1 MEVQFADRIN
11 KVKKSFIREVLKVTQ
26 DPSYISFA
34 GGLPNPAS
42 FPISEISAAAAK
54 VLEEDGADALQYSTT
69 EGYLPLRRAIAGRYE
84 NRFGMTVKPEDIV
97 ITNGSQQGL
106 DLLGKLLLNP
116 GDCVLFER
124 PGYFGA
130 IQALS
135 FYEPDF
141 CSVPL
146 LEDGVDLVALES
158 ILKAKHPKL
167 FYTVPNF
174 QNPSGLT
181 YSLENRKKTAALLKK
196 YGTLLVEDDPYG
208 ELRFSGKE
216 EPPINSFMDG
226 MGILLGTFSKI
237 VSPAMRLG
245 WICASPEIIDKLVVT
260 KQAADLHT
268 NYFAQRV
275 VQRYLADND
284 LDEHIAKIKT
294 MYRERCD
301 CMVEMV
307 GKYFPPEVQCT
318 RPEGGMFM
326 WVTLPDGLSSW
337 DLLKLSTEAKVV
349 FVPGSEF
356 YVEDPDQRTFRM
368 NYTNSDADV
377 IKEGISRL
385 GSSIRTLTHSGV
397 SVAR

>member
-26 DPSYISFA
+26 DSSYISFA

-42 FPISEISAAAAK
+42 FPVQEISDAAVN
-54 VLEEDGADALQYSTT
+54 VLKEDGADALQYSTT
-69 EGYLPLRRAIAGRYE
+69 EGYLPLRKAIAERYGK
-84 NRFGMTVKPEDIV
+84 RFGMKVGPENIV

-106 DLLGKLLLNP
+106 DLLGKLLLNAE
-116 GDCVLFER
+116 DAVLFER

-146 LEDGVDLVALES
+146 LEDGVDLEALES
-158 ILKAKHPKL
+158 ILKEKRPKL

-181 YSLENRKKTAALLKK
+181 YSRENREKTAALLKK
-196 YGTLLVEDDPYG
+196 YSTLLVEDDPYG
-208 ELRFSGKE
+208 ELRFSGTE
-216 EPPINSFMDG
+216 QPPINSFMEG
-226 MGILLGTFSKI
+226 AGIMLGSFSKI

-245 WICASPEIIDKLVVT
+245 WICAAPEIIDRLVTT

-284 LDEHIAKIKT
+284 LDEHIEKIKV
-294 MYRERCD
+294 MYSERCS
-301 CMVEMV
+301 CMAAMV
-307 GKYFPPEVQCT
+307 QKYFPDGVHCT

-337 DLLKLSTEAKVV
+337 DLLKLSTEEKVV

-356 YVEDPDQRTFRM
+356 YVEDPDLRTFRI

-377 IKEGISRL
+377 IEAGISRL
-385 GSSIRTLTHSGV
+385 GRSIRKLMHSTV
-397 SVAR
+397 NVVR

>member
-26 DPSYISFA
+26 DSSYISFA

-42 FPISEISAAAAK
+42 FPVQEISDAAVN
-54 VLEEDGADALQYSTT
+54 VLKEDGADALQYSTT
-69 EGYLPLRRAIAGRYE
+69 EGYLPLRKAIAARYGK
-84 NRFGMTVKPEDIV
+84 RFGMKVGPENIV

-116 GDCVLFER
+116 EDAVLFER

-146 LEDGVDLVALES
+146 LEDGVDLEALES
-158 ILKAKHPKL
+158 ILKEKRPKL

-181 YSLENRKKTAALLKK
+181 YSRENREKTAALLKK
-196 YGTLLVEDDPYG
+196 YSTLLVEDDPYG
-208 ELRFSGKE
+208 ELRFSGTE
-216 EPPINSFMDG
+216 QPPISSFMEG
-226 MGILLGTFSKI
+226 AGIMLGSFSKI

-245 WICASPEIIDKLVVT
+245 WICAAPEIIDRLVTT

-284 LDEHIAKIKT
+284 LDEHIEKIKA
-294 MYRERCD
+294 MYSERCS
-301 CMVEMV
+301 CMAAMV
-307 GKYFPPEVQCT
+307 QKYFPDGVHCT

-337 DLLKLSTEAKVV
+337 DLLKLSTEEKVV

-356 YVEDPDQRTFRM
+356 YVEDPDLRTFRI

-377 IKEGISRL
+377 IEAGISRL
-385 GSSIRTLTHSGV
+385 GRSIRKLMHSTV
-397 SVAR
+397 NVVR

>member
-42 FPISEISAAAAK
+42 FPVQEISDASVN
-54 VLEEDGADALQYSTT
+54 VLKEDGADALQYSTT
-69 EGYLPLRRAIAGRYE
+69 EGYLPLRNAIAARYGK
-84 NRFGMTVKPEDIV
+84 RFGMKAGPENIV

-116 GDCVLFER
+116 GDSVLFER

-146 LEDGVDLVALES
+146 LEDGVDLEALEN
-158 ILKAKHPKL
+158 ILKAKRPKL
-167 FYTVPNF
+167 FYIVPNF

-181 YSLENRKKTAALLKK
+181 YSSENREKAAALLKK

-216 EPPINSFMDG
+216 EPPVSSFMEG
-226 MGILLGTFSKI
+226 TGIMLGSFSKI

-245 WICASPEIIDKLVVT
+245 WICAAPEIIDKLVIT

-284 LDEHIAKIKT
+284 LDEHIVKIRD
-294 MYRERCD
+294 MYCERCG
-301 CMVEMV
+301 CMAAMV
-307 GKYFPPEVQCT
+307 DQYFPYEVQCT

-337 DLLKLSTEAKVV
+337 DLVKLAMEAKVI

-356 YVEDPDQRTFRM
+356 YVDDPDLRTFRM

-377 IKEGISRL
+377 IEAGISRL
-385 GSSIRTLTHSGV
+385 GTSIRKLMHSGV
-397 SVAR
+397 SVGR